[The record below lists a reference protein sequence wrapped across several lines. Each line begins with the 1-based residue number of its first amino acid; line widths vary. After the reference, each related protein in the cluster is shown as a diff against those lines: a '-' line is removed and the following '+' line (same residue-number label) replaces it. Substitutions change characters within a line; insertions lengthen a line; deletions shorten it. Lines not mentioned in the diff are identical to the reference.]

1 MGLRCLQESAIRGA
15 AGFIVD
21 AGWSERS
28 VLDTLEWRGRFTHVV
43 FLFAVPR
50 GLHGRSFEALR
61 HALDPLAP

>member
-1 MGLRCLQESAIRGA
+1 MQDGA
-15 AGFIVD
+15 K
-21 AGWSERS
+21 RS

>member
-1 MGLRCLQESAIRGA
+1 M
-15 AGFIVD
+15 D